1 MRAFSGVQPS
11 GIIHIGNYFGAIKNW
26 ISLQDQYECVFCI
39 VNNHAITLPRQPKEL
54 KENTYK
60 VASIYLA
67 FGIDPKKSII
77 FVQSE
82 IKEHTELCWILNT
95 ITKIPELE
103 RMTQFKEKSK
113 QYKANVNVGLF
124 DYPVLMAADI
134 LLYQTNIV
142 PVGQDQKQHVE
153 LTRMLAK
160 RFNHIFGETF
170 VIPKALIKKEGGK
183 IMGLDNPLKKM
194 SKSASSPLNYIALDD
209 SPATIKEK
217 IKRAVTDSGKEIKKD
232 PQKPAISNLLNIYS
246 LATNKQIKEI
256 EKEFEEKG
264 RGYKEFKESLSEVLI
279 DFLAPFQKKQ
289 REILKD
295 KAYLQSVLK
304 DGKNRAQAIAQETMS
319 EIKNKVGLI

>member
-256 EKEFEEKG
+256 EKEFKEKG